1 MAGGA
6 LRPLQSTASQWRLRT
21 SVLLLALLAGP
32 PAHADTDADAE
43 LASAS
48 SVNEGALHFLTTPP
62 TRAPHHHQNRIR
74 IDAASLETGW
84 VQLAQCHDH
93 LDAVPRAQITFREGH
108 VRSLRV
114 REATH
119 IESAWAEGASVQLIG
134 VAPGARLCLDA
145 ETRALRDRGDGFFV
159 LQNGPYLRRFLDG
172 YYPIRVSLQVDY
184 PAALLGVVDV
194 SPPAQPGLTV
204 DEHPGSVQ
212 LEALFEGALTTLIQ
226 FRRE

>member
-32 PAHADTDADAE
+32 PVRADTDADAE

-108 VRSLRV
+108 VRNLRV

-172 YYPIRVSLQVDY
+172 YYPLRVSLQVDY

>member
-1 MAGGA
+1 M
-6 LRPLQSTASQWRLRT
+6 
-21 SVLLLALLAGP
+21 LLALLAGS
-32 PAHADTDADAE
+32 PAHADAGVDAE
-43 LASAS
+43 LASAGN
-48 SVNEGALHFLTTPP
+48 VNEGTLHFLTTPP
-62 TRAPHHHQNRIR
+62 TRPPHHHQNRIR
-74 IDAASLETGW
+74 IEATSLETGW
-84 VQLAQCHDH
+84 VQLTQCHDH

-119 IESAWAEGASVQLIG
+119 IESARIEGASVQLTG

-145 ETRALRDRGDGFFV
+145 ETRALRDRGDGFYV

-172 YYPIRVSLQVDY
+172 YYPIRVSLRVDY
-184 PAALLGVVDV
+184 PAGLLSVVDV
-194 SPPAQPGLTV
+194 SPPTQPSLTV

>member
-1 MAGGA
+1 MAAGA
-6 LRPLQSTASQWRLRT
+6 LRPLQSTVSRWGLRT

-32 PAHADTDADAE
+32 PARADAAAE
-43 LASAS
+43 LASAN
-48 SVNEGALHFLTTPP
+48 SVNEGALHFLTAPP

-84 VQLAQCHDH
+84 VQLTQCHDH

-119 IESAWAEGASVQLIG
+119 IESAWVESASVQLAG

-172 YYPIRVSLQVDY
+172 YYPMRVSLRVDY